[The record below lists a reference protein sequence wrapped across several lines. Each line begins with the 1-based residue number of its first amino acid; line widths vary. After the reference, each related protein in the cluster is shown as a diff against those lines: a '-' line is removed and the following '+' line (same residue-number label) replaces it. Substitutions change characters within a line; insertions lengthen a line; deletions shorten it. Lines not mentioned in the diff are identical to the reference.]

1 MNTTRIV
8 LAALVIFAAGVL
20 TGGVSTGLVGRKL
33 RERPRREVIP
43 NPIVTSLV
51 VTSSVVTSSVVT
63 SPAIPSP
70 LTSQAAGSSNR
81 SAGTIIKAP
90 GNAQLEAMARWTREL
105 DLTDKQREEIGS
117 LLKSAQARL
126 RDLWAPVAP
135 RARGEIEAAR
145 SEIEGLLSPD
155 QRQRWDEARRR
166 RGAAKPAEP
175 VVESP
180 HPESPRP

>member
-1 MNTTRIV
+1 VNTTRIV

-43 NPIVTSLV
+43 NP
-51 VTSSVVTSSVVT
+51 VVT

-81 SAGTIIKAP
+81 SAGTIVKAP

-105 DLTDKQREEIGS
+105 DLSGTQREQIGV

-155 QRQRWDEARRR
+155 QRQRWNEARRR

-180 HPESPRP
+180 HPERAHP

>member
-20 TGGVSTGLVGRKL
+20 TGGVSTGLVGRML
-33 RERPRREVIP
+33 RERPRREAIP
-43 NPIVTSLV
+43 SP
-51 VTSSVVTSSVVT
+51 VVT
-63 SPAIPSP
+63 SPAIPSR

-81 SAGTIIKAP
+81 SAGTIVKAP

-105 DLTDKQREEIGS
+105 DLTGTQREQIGV

-145 SEIEGLLSPD
+145 SEIERLLSPD
-155 QRQRWDEARRR
+155 QLQRWNEARRR
-166 RGAAKPAEP
+166 RGAAKPVDP
-175 VVESP
+175 VIESP

>member
-43 NPIVTSLV
+43 SPIVTSPI
-51 VTSSVVTSSVVT
+51 VTSPIVT

-81 SAGTIIKAP
+81 SAGTIVKAP

-105 DLTDKQREEIGS
+105 DLTGTQREPIGV

-126 RDLWAPVAP
+126 RD
-135 RARGEIEAAR
+135 
-145 SEIEGLLSPD
+145 
-155 QRQRWDEARRR
+155 
-166 RGAAKPAEP
+166 
-175 VVESP
+175 
-180 HPESPRP
+180 

>member
-1 MNTTRIV
+1 M
-8 LAALVIFAAGVL
+8 IFAAGVL
-20 TGGVSTGLVGRKL
+20 TGGVSTGLVGRML
-33 RERPRREVIP
+33 RERPRREAIPSPVVI
-43 NPIVTSLV
+43 
-51 VTSSVVTSSVVT
+51 
-63 SPAIPSP
+63 SPAILSP
-70 LTSQAAGSSNR
+70 LTSQAVGSSNR
-81 SAGTIIKAP
+81 SAGTIVKAP

-105 DLTDKQREEIGS
+105 DLTDTQREQIGV

-145 SEIEGLLSPD
+145 SEIERLLSPD

>member
-1 MNTTRIV
+1 VNTTRIV

-20 TGGVSTGLVGRKL
+20 TGGVSTGLVGRML
-33 RERPRREVIP
+33 RERPRREIIR
-43 NPIVTSLV
+43 NPIVTSLVVTSSV

-81 SAGTIIKAP
+81 SAGTIVKAP

-105 DLTDKQREEIGS
+105 DLTGKQREEIGA

-155 QRQRWDEARRR
+155 QRQRWNEARRR
-166 RGAAKPAEP
+166 RGAAKPVDP
-175 VVESP
+175 VN
-180 HPESPRP
+180 

>member
-20 TGGVSTGLVGRKL
+20 TGGVSTGLVGRML
-33 RERPRREVIP
+33 RERPRREVIS
-43 NPIVTSLV
+43 NPVVTSL
-51 VTSSVVTSSVVT
+51 VVT

-70 LTSQAAGSSNR
+70 LTSQAVGSSNR

-105 DLTDKQREEIGS
+105 DLTGKQREEIGA

-126 RDLWAPVAP
+126 RD
-135 RARGEIEAAR
+135 
-145 SEIEGLLSPD
+145 
-155 QRQRWDEARRR
+155 
-166 RGAAKPAEP
+166 
-175 VVESP
+175 
-180 HPESPRP
+180 

>member
-33 RERPRREVIP
+33 RERPRREIIP
-43 NPIVTSLV
+43 SPIGTSPTVNSL
-51 VTSSVVTSSVVT
+51 VVT

-81 SAGTIIKAP
+81 SAGTIVKAP

-105 DLTDKQREEIGS
+105 DLSGTQREQIGV

-155 QRQRWDEARRR
+155 QRQRWNEARRR
-166 RGAAKPAEP
+166 RGATKPVDP
-175 VVESP
+175 VIESP

>member
-20 TGGVSTGLVGRKL
+20 TGGVSTGLVGRML
-33 RERPRREVIP
+33 RERPRREAIP
-43 NPIVTSLV
+43 SP
-51 VTSSVVTSSVVT
+51 VVT
-63 SPAIPSP
+63 SPAIPSR

-81 SAGTIIKAP
+81 SAGTIVKAP
-90 GNAQLEAMARWTREL
+90 GNAQLEAMARWTQEL
-105 DLTDKQREEIGS
+105 DLTGTQREQIGV

-145 SEIEGLLSPD
+145 SEIERLLSPD
-155 QRQRWDEARRR
+155 QRQRWNEARRR
-166 RGAAKPAEP
+166 RGAAKPVDP
-175 VVESP
+175 VIESP

>member
-43 NPIVTSLV
+43 SPIVTSLV
-51 VTSSVVTSSVVT
+51 VTSPIVTSPIVT

-81 SAGTIIKAP
+81 SAGTIVKAP

-105 DLTDKQREEIGS
+105 DLTGTQREQIGV

-155 QRQRWDEARRR
+155 QRQRWNEARRR
-166 RGAAKPAEP
+166 RGATKSAEP

>member
-20 TGGVSTGLVGRKL
+20 TGGVSTGLVGRML
-33 RERPRREVIP
+33 RERPRREVIS
-43 NPIVTSLV
+43 NPV
-51 VTSSVVTSSVVT
+51 VTSSVVTI
-63 SPAIPSP
+63 PAIPSP

-105 DLTDKQREEIGS
+105 DLTGKQREEIGA

-145 SEIEGLLSPD
+145 SEIEKLLSPD
-155 QRQRWDEARRR
+155 QRQRWNEARRR
-166 RGAAKPAEP
+166 RGAAKPVEP